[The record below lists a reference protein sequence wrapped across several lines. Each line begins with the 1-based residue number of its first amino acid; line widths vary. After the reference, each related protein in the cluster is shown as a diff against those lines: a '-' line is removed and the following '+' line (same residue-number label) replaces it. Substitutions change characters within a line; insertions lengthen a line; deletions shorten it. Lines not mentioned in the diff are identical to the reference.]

1 MIWWGYPL
9 TICLAI
15 AVVAL
20 CNLVHFY
27 ALRRMA
33 SHFGDETC
41 DTKRPM
47 LWITGII
54 FVVHL
59 FEVGLYA
66 GVIWILTVLELG
78 GMGGALADESRW
90 LLTDLYLS
98 ISSYTTLGIGD
109 IVPEGALRL
118 FVGIEALHGLILIA
132 WSASFTYLM
141 MERLWK
147 FGSGVQPATD
157 YQAGISSDR
166 SE

>member
-1 MIWWGYPL
+1 MVWWGYPL
-9 TICLAI
+9 TVCLAI

-33 SHFGDETC
+33 THFGDETC

-47 LWITGII
+47 LWITAII

-59 FEVGLYA
+59 FEVVLYA
-66 GVIWILTVLELG
+66 CVFWTLAMLDLG
-78 GMGGALADESRW
+78 SMGGALTEQSRW

-98 ISSYTTLGIGD
+98 LSSYTTLGMGD

-118 FVGIEALHGLILIA
+118 IVGIEALHGLILIA

-147 FGSGVQPATD
+147 FGSGSQPANSV
-157 YQAGISSDR
+157 QAGISSDR

>member
-1 MIWWGYPL
+1 MVWWGYPL
-9 TICLAI
+9 TVCLAI

-33 SHFGDETC
+33 THFGDETC

-47 LWITGII
+47 LWITAII

-59 FEVGLYA
+59 FEVVLYA
-66 GVIWILTVLELG
+66 CVFWTLAMLDLG
-78 GMGGALADESRW
+78 SMGGALTEQSRW

-98 ISSYTTLGIGD
+98 LSSYTTLGMGD

-118 FVGIEALHGLILIA
+118 IVGIEALHGLILIA

-147 FGSGVQPATD
+147 FGSGAQPANSV
-157 YQAGISSDR
+157 QAGISSDR

>member
-1 MIWWGYPL
+1 MVWWGYPL
-9 TICLAI
+9 TVCLAI

-33 SHFGDETC
+33 THFGDVTC
-41 DTKRPM
+41 ETKRPM
-47 LWITGII
+47 LWISAII
-54 FVVHL
+54 FMVHL
-59 FEVGLYA
+59 FEVLLYA
-66 GVIWILTVLELG
+66 CVFWILTVLNLG
-78 GMGGALADESRW
+78 MMSGALADRSPW
-90 LLTDLYLS
+90 VLTDLYLS
-98 ISSYTTLGIGD
+98 LSSYTTLGIGD
-109 IVPEGALRL
+109 IVPKGALRL

-147 FGSGVQPATD
+147 FGSGAQQPNPI
-157 YQAGISSDR
+157 QAGISSDR